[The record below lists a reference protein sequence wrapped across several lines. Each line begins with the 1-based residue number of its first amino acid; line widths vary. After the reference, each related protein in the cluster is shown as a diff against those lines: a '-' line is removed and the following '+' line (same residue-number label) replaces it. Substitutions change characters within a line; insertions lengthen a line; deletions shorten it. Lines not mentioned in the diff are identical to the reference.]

1 MLRKRLVL
9 STVFML
15 ASVQIHM
22 QFHLVRA
29 AVPFAALLLG
39 SSLLY
44 LFNLIKFDSPG
55 VDTGLVLLMTVVK
68 VACFLFAT
76 LHWIQQTVSSS
87 FHRQYLMSFLVLQ
100 VLLIVFSFALDYYY
114 LYQINSAAFHLPA
127 DRKSHG
133 ELLLT
138 FLYFSLGKYTT
149 AGVGDIH
156 PTSPAA
162 QICAM
167 GEMVV
172 SYFTTVLLIANVSYL
187 QALFSRKAEE

>member
-1 MLRKRLVL
+1 
-9 STVFML
+9 
-15 ASVQIHM
+15 M
-22 QFHLVRA
+22 QFYLVQA
-29 AVPFAALLLG
+29 AVPFAALILG

-44 LFNLIKFDSPG
+44 LFDVLRFNNQEL
-55 VDTGLVLLMTVVK
+55 DTSLVLLMTVLK
-68 VACFLFAT
+68 VGCFLFAT
-76 LHWIQQTVSSS
+76 LQWIQQTVSSS

-114 LYQINSAAFHLPA
+114 LYQISSAAFHIPA
-127 DRKSHG
+127 NRKSHG

-156 PTSPAA
+156 PISPAA